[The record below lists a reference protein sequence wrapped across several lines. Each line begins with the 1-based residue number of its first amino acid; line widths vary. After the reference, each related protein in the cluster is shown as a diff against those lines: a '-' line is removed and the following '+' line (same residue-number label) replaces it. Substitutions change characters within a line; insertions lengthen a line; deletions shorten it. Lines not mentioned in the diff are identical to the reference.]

1 MFAFLSFLITECT
14 QLSPSCNI
22 QYLVYVFHKRNS
34 NNLQNAVWPVDL
46 HFCWLVPSV
55 NTKFIY
61 LFTENEKKP
70 LKISNKTWIVSQTFS
85 QLYPLLYWWLSIRC
99 NEFVQIHFFVGSKHC
114 AVYTLVFL
122 PVFFTNHDLS
132 KFHRT
137 ITCRLEFC
145 LFVDPCKD
153 AQNKGRL

>member
-1 MFAFLSFLITECT
+1 MFAFLSFPITVCT

-61 LFTENEKKP
+61 LLTENEKKP
-70 LKISNKTWIVSQTFS
+70 LKINNRTWIISQTHS
-85 QLYPLLYWWLSIRC
+85 QMYPLLYWWLSIRC
-99 NEFVQIHFFVGSKHC
+99 NEFLQIHFLGVQSILL
-114 AVYTLVFL
+114 VYNFVFL
-122 PVFFTNHDLS
+122 PVFFQIMIF
-132 KFHRT
+132 KQ
-137 ITCRLEFC
+137 
-145 LFVDPCKD
+145 VP
-153 AQNKGRL
+153 